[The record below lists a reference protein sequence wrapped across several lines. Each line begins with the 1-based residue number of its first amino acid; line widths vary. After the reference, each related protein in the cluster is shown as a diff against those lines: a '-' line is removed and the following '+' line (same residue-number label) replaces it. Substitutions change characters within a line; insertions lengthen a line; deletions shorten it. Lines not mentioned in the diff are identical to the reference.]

1 MDEKKVYLDIPK
13 FSGAN
18 VPISLVAKIMKKDAQ
33 FIRLGLQ
40 NGSLPIGTAYKKD
53 SENIQYDYYISP
65 FLLWKYTGFIYSDDN
80 DKEG

>member
-18 VPISLVAKIMKKDAQ
+18 VPISLVAKVMKKDAQ

-53 SENIQYDYYISP
+53 AENIQYDYYISP
-65 FLLWKYTGFIYSDDN
+65 FLLWKYTGFIYTDEYE
-80 DKEG
+80 KEG

>member
-1 MDEKKVYLDIPK
+1 MPK

-18 VPISLVAKIMKKDAQ
+18 VPISLVAKVMKKDAQ

-53 SENIQYDYYISP
+53 AENIQYDYYISP
-65 FLLWKYTGFIYSDDN
+65 FLLWKYTGFIYTDEYE
-80 DKEG
+80 KEG

>member
-1 MDEKKVYLDIPK
+1 MDEKKIYVDIPK

-18 VPISLVAKIMKKDAQ
+18 VPIPIVAKIMKKDAQ

-53 SENIQYDYYISP
+53 AENIQYDYYISP
-65 FLLWKYTGFIYSDDN
+65 FLLWRYTGLGYNSDDH
-80 DKEG
+80 

>member
-1 MDEKKVYLDIPK
+1 MDEKKIYVDIPK

-18 VPISLVAKIMKKDAQ
+18 VPIPIVAKIMKKDAQ

-53 SENIQYDYYISP
+53 AENIQYDYYISP
-65 FLLWKYTGFIYSDDN
+65 FLLWKYTGFIYTDEHE
-80 DKEG
+80 KEG